1 MFLKHFLMDV
11 IGSFQGNYR
20 FLSNFWPCCIVW
32 EGFPCPTLEHAYA
45 ASKTDDP
52 AIKMMIRSC
61 PTPGDAKEWLA
72 VHNMKPSAGWM
83 IPKKLQVMEELLFL
97 KFGGREPFLTR
108 ALMATGDAELVE
120 GNTWDDT
127 FWGVWN
133 GVGEN
138 NLGRLLMKVRKTLFE
153 EKALIEKHLSSTD
166 THQQLSDASG
176 LTRLALYEKMLAF
189 DISQRKYLGY

>member
-1 MFLKHFLMDV
+1 
-11 IGSFQGNYR
+11 
-20 FLSNFWPCCIVW
+20 
-32 EGFPCPTLEHAYA
+32 
-45 ASKTDDP
+45 
-52 AIKMMIRSC
+52 
-61 PTPGDAKEWLA
+61 
-72 VHNMKPSAGWM
+72 
-83 IPKKLQVMEELLFL
+83 MEELLFL